1 MSPGLPVPSS
11 SAPGAGKKPPRS
23 SAGSGSEGEA
33 AGSGGEMSDG
43 TKQRIK
49 LKFRGGQGSRNGT
62 PQMSRAG
69 SPAAPPARTETPGTS
84 PFVLVPRTL
93 YSVNKNDGKAKDDC
107 EIDIANE
114 NTPLEPLP
122 TAEDIRSKIPPQ
134 GIRVGDLISFYKGS
148 VVGEERKGQFTKLM
162 RQASRYD
169 KDTKLLKPLK

>member
-1 MSPGLPVPSS
+1 
-11 SAPGAGKKPPRS
+11 
-23 SAGSGSEGEA
+23 
-33 AGSGGEMSDG
+33 MSDG

-49 LKFRGGQGSRNGT
+49 LKFKSGQGSRNGT

-69 SPAAPPARTETPGTS
+69 SPAAPPARTETPGKS
-84 PFVLVPRTL
+84 PFVPVPRTV
-93 YSVNKNDGKAKDDC
+93 YAVNKNNGSA
-107 EIDIANE
+107 ENNWETDIANE
-114 NTPLEPLP
+114 NAPLEPLP